1 MPFAHKVQVRYVD
14 VASGNVY
21 LLPAV
26 YTESGVIASHLRYL
40 AWFSYKSES
49 WKERSVFSLR
59 LLISYINSLSGKII
73 AIDLLKSFTRSLVTG
88 TIDYESCNDPMGLF
102 WPPRST
108 FDVNNIL
115 FHITHYTDY
124 LARQPEYETARINP
138 FVKATGYEERLNW
151 CAYYNRNANVFLN
164 HLKKRADAYLE
175 VGRTRAVAGYR
186 DPKIDNDKV
195 VKFPDDMVYVLLQEG
210 FSNSEGVNYK
220 YQLMTMLMNYG
231 GLRKS
236 ELFHLYVSDITVH
249 PERRDEAL
257 VRVYHPEYGKSP
269 LPDYKNRREYLLAE
283 TQYKPRNSYPLSERL
298 HAGWKGALLTSRAGF
313 FEVIFNP
320 PGIAKTF
327 LSVWVKYL
335 KYQRVEPAASFHPFA
350 FTKKDG
356 GPETLKN
363 FQRAHKR
370 AVEKIGLVCKKEF
383 GTTEHGHRHAYG
395 YRARKFGLSR
405 VEIQKSMHH
414 RSPDSCLV
422 YIKPTNEDI
431 RERMRGVADED
442 A

>member
-26 YTESGVIASHLRYL
+26 YTEMGVVTSHLRYL

-49 WKERSVFSLR
+49 WKEKSVFSLR
-59 LLISYINSLSGKII
+59 LLISYINSISGKIRV
-73 AIDLLKSFTRSLVTG
+73 IDLLKSFTRSLVTG
-88 TIDYESCNDPMGLF
+88 TINYDSCNDPTGLF
-102 WPPRST
+102 WSPRST

-124 LARQPEYETARINP
+124 LARQPGYEATRINP
-138 FVKATGYEERLNW
+138 FLKATGYEERLNW
-151 CAYYNRNANVFLN
+151 CAYYNKNANVFLN
-164 HLKKRADAYLE
+164 HLKKREDAYLE
-175 VGRTRAVAGYR
+175 NGRTRAVAGYR

-195 VKFPDDMVYVLLQEG
+195 VKFPDDVMDVLLQEG
-210 FSNSEGVNYK
+210 FSSSGKVSYK

-236 ELFHLYVSDITVH
+236 ELFHLYVSDITAH
-249 PERRDEAL
+249 PERRNEAL
-257 VRVYHPEYGKSP
+257 VRVYHPEYGKAP
-269 LPDYKNRREYLLAE
+269 LPIYKNRREYLLAE
-283 TQYKPRNSYPLSERL
+283 THYKPRNTYPLSERL

-320 PGIAKTF
+320 PSMAKTF
-327 LSVWVKYL
+327 LLVWVKYL
-335 KYQRVEPAASFHPFA
+335 KYQRVELSNNSHPFA

-370 AVEKIGLVCKKEF
+370 AVEKIGLECKKEL

-414 RSPDSCLV
+414 RSPESCLV

-431 RERMRGVADED
+431 RDRMRGIADED